1 MADTPASY
9 SMQEYLTAKR
19 SVDDRALNRRVL
31 DRVTTFLDERDAP
44 DVLEV
49 GAGTGAM
56 VARALAWDLL
66 PDGTAYT
73 AIEIDP
79 DSVALARETVR
90 AAARAAD
97 YRISEQAAEEV
108 RLVRDDREITVTVR
122 EADAF
127 AFVERAERT
136 WDLLIG
142 AAFADLVGASAV
154 ERLLGAV
161 PDGACYFP
169 ITFDGMTRFHPAADP
184 AFDALIERRY
194 HATMNDGALG
204 SQAGRRLVSELKGA
218 GWDVPAV
225 GGADWTIHP
234 TGGTYPEGE
243 GYVLHY
249 LLETIASAVDD
260 QPDVDGERLEQ
271 WLTRR
276 HRQVTDGELLF
287 VAHNLDVFG
296 QHESNGDRADAA

>member
-1 MADTPASY
+1 
-9 SMQEYLTAKR
+9 MQEYLEAKR

-31 DRVTTFLDERDAP
+31 DRVTAFLDGRPEPAI
-44 DVLEV
+44 LEV

-90 AAARAAD
+90 SAGEAAD
-97 YRISEQAAEEV
+97 YRVSEQAAETL

-127 AFVERAERT
+127 AFVERTART

-142 AAFADLVGASAV
+142 AAFADLVEATAI

-169 ITFDGMTRFHPAADP
+169 ITFDGLTRFHPTADP
-184 AFDALIERRY
+184 EFDALIEQGY
-194 HATMNDGALG
+194 HDTMDDGALG
-204 SQAGRRLVSELKGA
+204 SQAGRRLVGVLTAS
-218 GWDVPAV
+218 GWDVSAV

-234 TGGTYPEGE
+234 TRGTYPDREAT
-243 GYVLHY
+243 VLHY
-249 LLETIASAVDD
+249 LLETIASAVGD
-260 QPDVDGERLEQ
+260 QPAVDSERFEQ
-271 WLTRR
+271 WLGRR

-287 VAHNLDVFG
+287 VAHNLDVFARC
-296 QHESNGDRADAA
+296 ESGGEE